1 MSQIIKKPLL
11 MPPDRYVMLRE
22 KYAYNS
28 PDCTFEITL
37 TGNIFN
43 VGKFIG
49 IFAGEVPSGK
59 PNGINL
65 RRFESIVQEVF
76 HDCYAAFD
84 SNKLTDIHI
93 NNLKQISSA
102 IIYWKMASQGG
113 RAQLKMDN
121 LLAKWNAD
129 TAKQLL
135 DAYIKRD
142 MSLFRIGGVRIPT
155 ATAFMRF
162 LFPDDF
168 GIMDSRVV
176 GNHTQP
182 NGITTLS
189 LRNDGYIND
198 TKQNVEKYNN
208 EYIVFLRDEAGK
220 LNDLNVKFKDCDA
233 DGSPITA
240 SFRACDIEMALFE

>member
-28 PDCTFEITL
+28 PDCTFEITQ

-49 IFAGEVPSGK
+49 IFEREVPSGK
-59 PNGINL
+59 SNGVNL
-65 RRFESIVQEVF
+65 RRFENIVQEVF
-76 HDCYAAFD
+76 QDCYAAFD
-84 SNKLTDIHI
+84 SNRLTDIHI

-121 LLAKWNAD
+121 LLAKWNVD

-155 ATAFMRF
+155 ATAYMRF

-189 LRNDGYIND
+189 LRSDGYISD
-198 TKQNVEKYNN
+198 TKQNVIKYET
-208 EYIVFLRDEAGK
+208 EYISFLRIQAFY
-220 LNDLNVKFKDCDA
+220 LNSLGVKFQDIDA
-233 DGSPITA
+233 HGNIFS
-240 SFRACDIEMALFE
+240 SKFRSCNIEMGLF

>member
-1 MSQIIKKPLL
+1 MMSQIIKNPLL

-28 PDCTFEITL
+28 PDCTFKIIQTD
-37 TGNIFN
+37 NIFN

-49 IFAGEVPSGK
+49 IFAREVPSGK
-59 PNGINL
+59 PNGVNL
-65 RRFESIVQEVF
+65 RRFENIVQEVF
-76 HDCYAAFD
+76 QDCYAAYD
-84 SNKLTDIHI
+84 SNNLTDIHI
-93 NNLKQISSA
+93 ENLKQISSA

-121 LLAKWNAD
+121 LLAKWNVD
-129 TAKQLL
+129 TAKQLI

-176 GNHTQP
+176 GNHTQH

-198 TKQNVEKYNN
+198 TKQNVIKYET
-208 EYIVFLRDEAGK
+208 EYILFLRSQASY
-220 LNDLNVKFKDCDA
+220 LNELGVKFQDVDSGGKIFL
-233 DGSPITA
+233 SK
-240 SFRACDIEMALFE
+240 FRSCDIEMGLF

>member
-22 KYAYNS
+22 KYSYSS
-28 PDCTFEITL
+28 PDCSFEIIQ

-49 IFAGEVPSGK
+49 IFAREVPSGK
-59 PNGINL
+59 PNGVNL
-65 RRFESIVQEVF
+65 RRFENIVQEVF
-76 HDCYAAFD
+76 QDCYAAFD

-121 LLAKWNAD
+121 LLAKWNVD
-129 TAKQLL
+129 TAEQLL

-198 TKQNVEKYNN
+198 TKQNVEKYET
-208 EYIVFLRDEAGK
+208 EYTIFLRSQASY
-220 LNDLNVKFKDCDA
+220 LNELGVKFQDVDSK
-233 DGSPITA
+233 GKIFLSK
-240 SFRACDIEMALFE
+240 FRPCDIEMGLF